1 MKKMFILCL
10 ALVMTLTLAGCYRAK
25 MLFADEVKTM
35 EVEGWAVE
43 KDALPPEEVPPTC
56 GELPAERVP
65 QWGLTFEIK
74 AVTAKGMTLVIRQE
88 GGVELTGQINTGT
101 PYGIKM
107 REGDTWVDAPL
118 LREDIVWNTVAYPVP
133 TGGELE
139 QELNWSQL
147 YGELP
152 AGEYLLV
159 KSFMDFRATGDY
171 DTFTF
176 SVPFTVE

>member
-1 MKKMFILCL
+1 MKKRFILCL
-10 ALVMTLTLAGCYRAK
+10 ALGMLLTLAGCYRAN
-25 MLFADEVKTM
+25 MLDKE
-35 EVEGWAVE
+35 
-43 KDALPPEEVPPTC
+43 ALPPEEVPPTC
-56 GELPAERVP
+56 GEVDAEHVP
-65 QWGLTFEIK
+65 QWGLTFETK
-74 AVTAKGMTLVIRQE
+74 DVTPKGMTLVIRQE
-88 GGVELTGQINTGT
+88 GGVELTGQINTGD

-107 REGDTWVDAPL
+107 REGDTWVEVPL
-118 LREDIVWNTVAYPVP
+118 IREDIAWNAVAYLVP

-139 QELNWSQL
+139 QNLNWSWV
-147 YGELP
+147 YGELE

>member
-1 MKKMFILCL
+1 MKKRFILCL
-10 ALVMTLTLAGCYRAK
+10 ALVMTLTLAGCYRAT
-25 MLFADEVKTM
+25 MLDKE
-35 EVEGWAVE
+35 
-43 KDALPPEEVPPTC
+43 ALPSEEVPPTC
-56 GELPAERVP
+56 GEVDAESVP
-65 QWGLTFEIK
+65 QWGLTFEAK
-74 AVTAKGMTLVIRQE
+74 DVTAKGMTLVIRQE
-88 GGVELTGQINTGT
+88 GGVELTGQINTGD

-107 REGDTWVDAPL
+107 REGDTWVEVPL
-118 LREDIVWNTVAYPVP
+118 LREDIAWNAVAYLVP

-139 QELNWSQL
+139 QNLNWSWM
-147 YGELP
+147 YGELE

>member
-1 MKKMFILCL
+1 MKKLFILCL
-10 ALVMTLTLAGCYRAK
+10 ALVMTLTLAGCYRAT
-25 MLFADEVKTM
+25 MLDKE
-35 EVEGWAVE
+35 
-43 KDALPPEEVPPTC
+43 ALPSEEVPPTC
-56 GELPAERVP
+56 GEVDAESVP
-65 QWGLTFEIK
+65 QWGLTFEAK
-74 AVTAKGMTLVIRQE
+74 DVTAKGMTLVIRQE
-88 GGVELTGQINTGT
+88 GGVELTGQINTGD

-107 REGDTWVDAPL
+107 REGDTWVEVPL
-118 LREDIVWNTVAYPVP
+118 LREDIAWNAVAYLVP

-139 QELNWSQL
+139 QNLNWSWM
-147 YGELP
+147 YGELE